1 MRPLLLDTIV
11 LLWWLAGDG
20 RLDMALAH
28 RIRLAKQRVYVSVA
42 SAWEICALEREG
54 QVSFEKPARDCL
66 PAALSAHRLEWLP
79 LDYRH
84 VFLAQQLPRDT
95 LDPYDRLI
103 LAQASVE
110 GLLLVTTNDRLRA
123 PGVEIIEGRTRQ
135 PVPMRT
141 IPITSKPFLRPAST
155 ACAETAGTPEGGPP
169 ADVQDERPIPEW
181 NAFPWGG

>member
-28 RIRLAKQRVYVSVA
+28 RIRLGKQRVYVSVA

-54 QVSFEKPARDCL
+54 QVSFERPARDCL

-84 VFLAQQLPRDT
+84 VFLAQQLSRDT

-110 GLLLVTTNDRLRA
+110 GLALVTTNDRLRA
-123 PGVEIIEGRTRQ
+123 PGVEIVEGRTRQ
-135 PVPMRT
+135 PEPMRP
-141 IPITSKPFLRPAST
+141 IPITSTPFPRPAST
-155 ACAETAGTPEGGPP
+155 AWAGTAGTPEGSAP
-169 ADVQDERPIPEW
+169 ADDPEDRPIPEW